1 MNYACHSE
9 PFTFCRSEGVK
20 RPKNLA
26 KNKLR
31 EESGDPSLLLRVT
44 NSILF
49 FSLYLKE
56 AICAYAVE
64 DGKSGTA

>member
-26 KNKLR
+26 KDKLR

-64 DGKSGTA
+64 DGKPGTA

>member
-9 PFTFCRSEGVK
+9 RS
-20 RPKNLA
+20 
-26 KNKLR
+26 

-56 AICAYAVE
+56 AIYAYAVE
-64 DGKSGTA
+64 DGKLGYALACRPL